1 MEIRVSNESVIP
13 EHLSSNKEDNYH
25 DLVKKEDNNENGKAG
40 PSCAK
45 VISVNDITGQ
55 TNGIRLVKSN
65 IKIPR
70 PPNAFMIYANT
81 WRKKLAHD
89 HPSESNKQISVRLG
103 KLWKDMA
110 ADEKE
115 LYFTLARRVDAEH
128 KKKYPDYVYN
138 PKEARL
144 RKALRDRGRLQ
155 RPKPRW
161 TTAGEATPV
170 LLPIML
176 SRRVEAHS
184 PTMLQSYNEGYPD
197 LSYGQHLQMAP
208 PSEYHHVHSWY
219 NNYIHGGSEHQNGG
233 IDYLNRGEEKHAP
246 DWGYRPDSTM
256 EPDSSYQTPPDSG
269 YTGQQVGPIIPQM
282 PIDSPMMGQVM
293 QEPIILPPE
302 SHNGAV
308 SLIQNGTD
316 RSEPQPRKEEGDSLP
331 KLNGPQAMP
340 VEKKDVLKLPGFHQT
355 FGNITEI
362 GRFSQPDEFFESRP
376 PEILDP
382 PPKENVSKFQETKKS
397 VRPPLFVYDWRMSDP
412 VGLQQQ
418 ENLNDDYSSIS
429 DHCDTTSTPKETLD
443 SPQNFRK
450 ESCQNQKIVCKSLV
464 SQTLSHQHRTYF
476 IQGSNSFL
484 KRGDVT

>member
-1 MEIRVSNESVIP
+1 MVGLTKRAVDTGRETSRYTRDQCRWRRGSFHIDPRWRCRRRHSLSPAYRLLASPSPCGISLYRTSSKQLRSSVS
-13 EHLSSNKEDNYH
+13 
-25 DLVKKEDNNENGKAG
+25 
-40 PSCAK
+40 C
-45 VISVNDITGQ
+45 Q
-55 TNGIRLVKSN
+55 
-65 IKIPR
+65 
-70 PPNAFMIYANT
+70 
-81 WRKKLAHD
+81 
-89 HPSESNKQISVRLG
+89 
-103 KLWKDMA
+103 
-110 ADEKE
+110 
-115 LYFTLARRVDAEH
+115 
-128 KKKYPDYVYN
+128 DYVYN